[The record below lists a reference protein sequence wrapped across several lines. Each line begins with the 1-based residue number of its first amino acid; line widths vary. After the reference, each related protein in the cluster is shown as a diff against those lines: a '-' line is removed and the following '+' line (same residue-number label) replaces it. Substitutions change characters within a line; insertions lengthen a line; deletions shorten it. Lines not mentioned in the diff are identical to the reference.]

1 MFHLFSRDAS
11 DTTQEVTKPTP
22 TKISRST
29 ERKLTF
35 RVFVLFCY

>member
-1 MFHLFSRDAS
+1 MFHFFSRDAS
-11 DTTQEVTKPTP
+11 DTTKEVTKRTP

-35 RVFVLFCY
+35 NAFVLFYY